1 MCAFVLSFVFLP
13 SAFPQGS
20 LTPPGAPT
28 PTMKSLT
35 QIDTHVSDAGEKRI
49 DVLTLPGD
57 ASNQFIIT
65 NGGSYYVSARII
77 GVASKNGISIQADNV
92 TLDLNGFVL
101 NGTVSNPLAGIIVSG
116 SHTNIAIRN
125 GTVTGWGPRGI
136 DAESANN
143 SQFANLR
150 ISDNAGTGITVGG
163 RCSINDCV
171 IKGNIAHGLW
181 VTTGVQGC
189 IIRDCVANSSLNGDG
204 IRDEG
209 NGSLIMNCIARSNG
223 GNGIFSGGGGR
234 TTIAGCNLTA
244 NGASGINA
252 TSGNSCYFLN
262 NNCGGNTNAG
272 IAVVTNSNRIEG
284 NVTRGNQIGIVVFG
298 GTTNNLIVRN
308 SAGGNSGN
316 NYDIGAGNR
325 YGPIVDDTANDPAS
339 APAALG
345 NSAAGDLNTTSP
357 WANFAH

>member
-1 MCAFVLSFVFLP
+1 MKTPHLLSCFLCSLTMHVFG
-13 SAFPQGS
+13 QGS
-20 LTPPGAPT
+20 LTPPGAAA
-28 PTMKSLT
+28 PTMKTLD
-35 QIDTHVSDAGEKRI
+35 QIEPRKEVNATN
-49 DVLTLPGD
+49 TPGD
-57 ASNQFIIT
+57 GTSVFRIT
-65 NGGSYYVSARII
+65 VPGSYYLSTNVT

-116 SHTNIAIRN
+116 SHANIAIRN

-163 RCSINDCV
+163 RCSVSDCV
-171 IKGNIAHGLW
+171 IKGNIANGLW
-181 VTTGVQGC
+181 VTNGVQGC

-209 NGSLIMNCIARSNG
+209 NGSLIMNCNARSNG
-223 GNGIFSGGGGR
+223 SNGIFNGGGGR
-234 TTIAGCNLTA
+234 TTIAGCNFTA

-262 NNCGGNTNAG
+262 NNCGGNTDAG

-284 NVTRGNQIGIVVFG
+284 NVTRGNQIGIIVFG

-339 APAALG
+339 APAAVG
-345 NSAAGDLNTTSP
+345 NSAVGDLNTTSP